1 MMIGGPGPNA
11 REYTPV
17 DPARAR
23 RSGGVQ
29 SEADKETSQNEKDFG
44 KVNVNCTLGQSMV
57 EKGPVEPEAAQKGE
71 DRVWGYNFGMRNSPI
86 AREAAFEPEF
96 ERRSK
101 AEAEPEGHG
110 GRWKQDE

>member
-1 MMIGGPGPNA
+1 MQIVRGQGKLVGVVTAENERNYVPSRPKPTVWTVMMIGGPGPDA
-11 REYTPV
+11 LEYTPV

-29 SEADKETSQNEKDFG
+29 SEADKERSQNEKVKVEKDFG

-71 DRVWGYNFGMRNSPI
+71 DRV
-86 AREAAFEPEF
+86 
-96 ERRSK
+96 
-101 AEAEPEGHG
+101 
-110 GRWKQDE
+110 